1 MDAIRGQPVPALSSA
16 VPIDKHMPSRRRRLW
31 RRNARGVVGGFV
43 AVLLCAIGVA
53 APWLAPYD
61 PLEQTIVARLRPP
74 VWQTSGTDEYLLGT
88 DGLGRDLLSRM
99 IYGARISLVVSISAT
114 LLAGLIGI
122 GLGLLAGYFGRG
134 FDQVIMGLV
143 DVQLAFPFILLAMT
157 FMTVFRPSVSSVII
171 VLALSGWAGFCRM
184 VRGQVLVM
192 RQREYVEA
200 ARALG
205 ASDFWILVRHVLPN
219 ILPVILVLITI
230 NVGRFVLAEASL
242 SYVGLGVS
250 PPTPSWGAIIN
261 EGRDYIFLAWWIQ
274 TLPGL
279 AIVLTVLGIGLLGD
293 WLRDRVDPRL
303 RV

>member
-16 VPIDKHMPSRRRRLW
+16 APIDKHMPSRRRRLW